1 MSQKVDPVTTAILQ
15 DILLSIARQM
25 DSYIEWA
32 SPNFITAI
40 IHDVSTGIFTA
51 KGEVV
56 ALESHISNQSIGY
69 FQIGLLREEFDEIH
83 PGDVFVMC
91 DPYLGAGTHRPDW
104 SFFRPIFYQG
114 KLLRKCNFSTGRR
127 STFSTGRKE

>member
-69 FQIGLLREEFDEIH
+69 FQIKLIISATSTNLAF
-83 PGDVFVMC
+83 
-91 DPYLGAGTHRPDW
+91 YL
-104 SFFRPIFYQG
+104 I
-114 KLLRKCNFSTGRR
+114 
-127 STFSTGRKE
+127 

>member
-1 MSQKVDPVTTAILQ
+1 MSPKTNPATTAILQ

-25 DSYIEWA
+25 DSYIERA
-32 SPNFITAI
+32 SPNFITAV

-69 FQIGLLREEFDEIH
+69 FQIRLILEEFEKI
-83 PGDVFVMC
+83 
-91 DPYLGAGTHRPDW
+91 
-104 SFFRPIFYQG
+104 
-114 KLLRKCNFSTGRR
+114 
-127 STFSTGRKE
+127 E